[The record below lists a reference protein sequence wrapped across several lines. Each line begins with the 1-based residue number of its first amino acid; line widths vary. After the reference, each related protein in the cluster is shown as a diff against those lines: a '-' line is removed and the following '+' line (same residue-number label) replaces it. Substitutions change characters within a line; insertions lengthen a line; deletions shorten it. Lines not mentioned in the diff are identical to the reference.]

1 MKRKSGEAI
10 MTESNGFEQ
19 PHDLD
24 ETVRDIQRLA
34 AERRPESTR
43 LHERLPPSAKPFDQ
57 AAHDLM
63 IKGVD
68 QVATDWCSELERV
81 RDNSKRVEQLVL
93 ERAAKVKADITALYL
108 LGSAALGEA
117 KRGDDVNVRL
127 VSELDKLAEE
137 YAP

>member
-1 MKRKSGEAI
+1 
-10 MTESNGFEQ
+10 MTDINGFGH

-34 AERRPESTR
+34 AERSPASSV
-43 LHERLPPSAKPFDQ
+43 LLQERLPPSAKPFDQ

-81 RDNSKRVEQLVL
+81 RDNSKKVEQLVL

-108 LGSAALGEA
+108 LGSAALAEA